1 MSVKILRMKMDT
13 KILVIGANGQLGSVL
28 TTELRKKYTI
38 ENVIASD
45 LKEDDNHKGIFEVID
60 ATDRNRI
67 QEVVERYGITQIYH
81 LAAILSA
88 KGEET
93 PLTTWDINMKTL
105 FNVLEVSRNNNIDKV
120 FFPSSIAVFG
130 EGAPLDNT
138 PDNAYLNP
146 ATVYGISK
154 AAGENWAQYY
164 FLRYGLDVRSI
175 RYPGVIGYQSLPGGG
190 TTDYAVDVYHK
201 AVLKEEFNCFLKED
215 AMLPMIFMDDAI
227 RATIELMEAPKESI
241 TVRTSY
247 NIAGIS
253 FSPEEVV
260 AEIRKLYPDFKV
272 NYKPDFR
279 QEIASRWPRSIDD
292 ASATKDWGWQPEF
305 NLKDITE
312 IMTQKLQEK
321 YKKGSRNK
329 EILMF

>member
-1 MSVKILRMKMDT
+1 MGT

-28 TTELRKKYTI
+28 TKELQKKYTI

-45 LKEDDNHKGIFEVID
+45 IRANGNYKGIFEIID
-60 ATDRNRI
+60 ATDRGRI

-93 PLTTWDINMKTL
+93 PLTTWEINMKTL
-105 FNVLEVSRNNNIDKV
+105 FNVLEVSINNNIDRV

-130 EGAPLDNT
+130 EGASSENT
-138 PDNAYLNP
+138 PGDAYLNP
-146 ATVYGISK
+146 ATVYGMSK

-190 TTDYAVDVYHK
+190 TTDYAVDIYHK
-201 AVLKEEFNCFLKED
+201 AVLKEDFNCFLKED
-215 AMLPMIFMDDAI
+215 ATLPMIFMEDAI
-227 RATIELMEAPKESI
+227 RATIEIMEAPKESI
-241 TVRTSY
+241 TIRTSY

-260 AEIRKLYPDFKV
+260 AEIRKLYPDFEIT
-272 NYKPDFR
+272 YKPDFR
-279 QEIASRWPRSIDD
+279 QEIASRWPKSIDD
-292 ASATKDWGWQPEF
+292 ASAKKDWGWQSEF

-312 IMTQKLQEK
+312 VMIQKLQEK
-321 YKKGSRNK
+321 YKKGSKNK
-329 EILMF
+329 EILML

>member
-1 MSVKILRMKMDT
+1 MGT
-13 KILVIGANGQLGSVL
+13 KILIIGANGQLGSVL
-28 TTELRKKYTI
+28 TEELKNKFGD

-45 LKEDDNHKGIFEVID
+45 LKERDNYNGIFEIID
-60 ATDRNRI
+60 ATDSNRI
-67 QEVVERYGITQIYH
+67 EEVVTKYEINQIYH

-93 PLTTWDINMKTL
+93 PLITWDINMKTL
-105 FNVLEVSRNNNIDKV
+105 FNVLEVSRRNKIDRV

-138 PDNAYLNP
+138 PDDAYLNP

-190 TTDYAVDVYHK
+190 TTDYAVDIYHK
-201 AVLKEEFNCFLKED
+201 AVLKEEFSCFLKED
-215 AMLPMIFMDDAI
+215 ATLPMIFMDDAI
-227 RATIELMEAPKESI
+227 RATIELMDAPKKDI
-241 TVRTSY
+241 NVRTSY

-253 FSPEEVV
+253 FAPAEIV

-272 NYKPDFR
+272 KYEPDFR

-292 ASATKDWGWQPEF
+292 ASAASDWGWKPKF
-305 NLKDITE
+305 DLKDITE
-312 IMTQKLQEK
+312 VMIQKLQEK

>member
-1 MSVKILRMKMDT
+1 MKMDT
-13 KILVIGANGQLGSVL
+13 KVLVIGANGQLGSVL
-28 TTELRKKYTI
+28 TKELRKKYTI
-38 ENVIASD
+38 ENVVASD
-45 LKEDDNHKGIFEVID
+45 LKENDNQKGIFEIID

-67 QEVVERYGITQIYH
+67 QEIVERYNITQIYH

-93 PLTTWDINMKTL
+93 PLATWDINMKTL

-130 EGAPLDNT
+130 EGAPLENT
-138 PDNAYLNP
+138 PDDAYLNP

-164 FLRYGLDVRSI
+164 FMRYGLDVRSI
-175 RYPGVIGYQSLPGGG
+175 RYPGVVGYQSMPGGG
-190 TTDYAVDVYHK
+190 TTDYAVDIYHK

-215 AMLPMIFMDDAI
+215 VTLPMIFMDDAI

-260 AEIRKLYPDFKV
+260 TEIRKLYPDFKV

-279 QEIASRWPRSIDD
+279 QEIASRWPSSIDD
-292 ASATKDWGWQPEF
+292 ASAIKDWGWQPEF
-305 NLKDITE
+305 NLKAITE
-312 IMTQKLQEK
+312 IMVQKLQEK
-321 YKKGSRNK
+321 YKKGMPNK
-329 EILMF
+329 EILTF